1 MIVTAEPE
9 DWAPIIQCG
18 LENQQ
23 IDFKGPQDWDAIGR
37 VGRAK
42 FARHAIALANTQGG
56 YVVVGVLED
65 ENGNPTRY
73 VGMTEAQAASFD
85 PSKVGQTINRYADP
99 AVSLDIVRPVL
110 DGRRYVV
117 LVVYPFRELPH
128 VCGETCESELQR
140 GAFYIRT
147 PDARS
152 RVAVRA
158 SELHSLIQRALRN
171 QRQML
176 GRMLRGILYE
186 DRQAD
191 QQDTAVFPSLLERAR
206 RNARARLPGDVF
218 RTAPLFELS
227 VMPKAIFKGDTLTD
241 ARRALA
247 ALPQSRLAEARRT
260 GLTNEICAG
269 NESLWGVQSTRQGGI
284 VCCWEYFLGGLF
296 YCALPLASRP
306 QGISSPDLLLYCGLS
321 TAMAGQF
328 FCQLNHQESL
338 LRIAIRLANVQQC
351 RLDNLLHHQSTG
363 ELVCQIPDIDVRRER
378 TAGDLEAGAF
388 LNTATD
394 LYTDLCERFNAVFD
408 QADIREIR
416 LQLQNLLG
424 GARMKG

>member
-65 ENGNPTRY
+65 ENGNPTQY
-73 VGMTEAQAASFD
+73 VGMTETQAASFD

-99 AVSLDIVRPVL
+99 AVSLDIVRPML
-110 DGRRYVV
+110 DGKRYVV
-117 LVVYPFRELPH
+117 LVVYPFRDLPH

-158 SELHSLIQRALRN
+158 SELHALIQRALRN

-191 QQDTAVFPSLLERAR
+191 QQQDTSVFPSLLERAR

-218 RTAPLFELS
+218 RTAPLFEFS
-227 VMPKAIFKGDTLTD
+227 VTPKTLFKGDTLTEV
-241 ARRALA
+241 RRSLA
-247 ALPQSRLAEARRT
+247 NLPQAKLADAHRAD
-260 GLTNEICAG
+260 LTSEIYAG
-269 NESLWGVQSTRQGGI
+269 NESLWGVQTNRQSGV
-284 VCCWEYFLGGLF
+284 VCCWEYFLSGLF
-296 YCALPLASRP
+296 YLALPLATKEQSVP
-306 QGISSPDLLLYCGLS
+306 ATDLLLYCGLS
-321 TAMAGQF
+321 TAITGQF
-328 FCQLNHQESL
+328 YTQLNHQDSL
-338 LRIAIRLANVQQC
+338 LRIAIRLANVQQTH
-351 RLDNLLHHQSTG
+351 LGSLLHHQSIG

-408 QADIREIR
+408 QADIREIS

-424 GARMKG
+424 GTSQK